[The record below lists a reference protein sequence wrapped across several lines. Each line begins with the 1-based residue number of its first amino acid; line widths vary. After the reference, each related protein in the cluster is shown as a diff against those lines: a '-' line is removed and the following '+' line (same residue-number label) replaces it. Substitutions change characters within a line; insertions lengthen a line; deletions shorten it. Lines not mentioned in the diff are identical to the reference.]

1 MIVGGADLGPK
12 AVWSMGCVAFLNLA
26 ALLLFFKE
34 LKLATFDP
42 ILAVLLGFAPAWL
55 HYGLM
60 ASVSVTAV
68 AAFQAVGSILVVAF
82 MVGPPAG
89 AYLLTDDL
97 RKMIVLSAVIGV
109 LNALAGYWA
118 AAWLDVSIAGGI
130 AVATGLSFLG
140 IFVLSPSRG
149 LLSAVRRR
157 ARQKMEYRE
166 RIVLIHLRHH
176 EGSGDEA
183 EELGVGSIHRHLGW
197 PRELASSVLRRLEAE
212 GRIRIEDGVV
222 KPAADA

>member
-1 MIVGGADLGPK
+1 MQ
-12 AVWSMGCVAFLNLA
+12 VAI
-26 ALLLFFKE
+26 
-34 LKLATFDP
+34 
-42 ILAVLLGFAPAWL
+42 ILA
-55 HYGLM
+55 H
-60 ASVSVTAV
+60 VS
-68 AAFQAVGSILVVAF
+68 AFFS
-82 MVGPPAG
+82 AG

-109 LNALAGYWA
+109 LNALSGYWA

-176 EGSGDEA
+176 EGSGDEV
-183 EELGVGSIHRHLGW
+183 EELGVGSIHRHLN
-197 PRELASSVLRRLEAE
+197 
-212 GRIRIEDGVV
+212 
-222 KPAADA
+222 

>member
-1 MIVGGADLGPK
+1 
-12 AVWSMGCVAFLNLA
+12 
-26 ALLLFFKE
+26 
-34 LKLATFDP
+34 
-42 ILAVLLGFAPAWL
+42 
-55 HYGLM
+55 
-60 ASVSVTAV
+60 
-68 AAFQAVGSILVVAF
+68 

-118 AAWLDVSIAGGI
+118 AAWLDVSIAGSI

-183 EELGVGSIHRHLGW
+183 EELGVGSIHRHLG
-197 PRELASSVLRRLEAE
+197 
-212 GRIRIEDGVV
+212 
-222 KPAADA
+222 